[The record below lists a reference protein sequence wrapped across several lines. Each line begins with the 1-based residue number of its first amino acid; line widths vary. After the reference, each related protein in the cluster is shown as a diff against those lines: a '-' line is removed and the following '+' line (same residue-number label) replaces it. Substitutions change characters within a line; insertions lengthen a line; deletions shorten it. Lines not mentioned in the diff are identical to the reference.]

1 MKKNLYYLLFIV
13 FLFIIDQVSKAVISE
28 KIALMSAKSIIPGF
42 LNLTH
47 VRNTGAVFGFFSQSG
62 SRFLFIILT
71 LASLTALGFVV
82 YYFIKTAPS
91 QRLMKFSLSLIL
103 AGALGNLLDRV
114 LRGYVVDFLDFYI
127 KKWHWPAFNVADSCI
142 TIGAVLIICVFF
154 LRRKSKCSPCS
165 SN

>member
-1 MKKNLYYLLFIV
+1 MKRNLYY
-13 FLFIIDQVSKAVISE
+13 FLFVASLFVIDQVSKAVISK

-47 VRNTGAVFGFFSQSG
+47 VRNTGAVFGFFSGSG
-62 SRFLFIILT
+62 NRSLFIVLT

-82 YYFIKTAPS
+82 YYFVRTAPS
-91 QRLMKFSLSLIL
+91 QKLMKFSLSLIL

-114 LRGYVVDFLDFYI
+114 LRGYVVDFIDFYI
-127 KKWHWPAFNVADSCI
+127 KKSHWPAFNVADSCI
-142 TIGAVLIICVFF
+142 TIGAVLIVSAFI
-154 LRRKSKCSPCS
+154 LKRKSKCSLCS

>member
-1 MKKNLYYLLFIV
+1 MKRNLYY
-13 FLFIIDQVSKAVISE
+13 FLFIAFLFVIDQVSKAVIS
-28 KIALMSAKSIIPGF
+28 KNIALMSTRSIIPGF

-47 VRNTGAVFGFFSQSG
+47 VRNTGAVFGFFSQPG
-62 SRFLFIILT
+62 NRLFIVLT
-71 LASLTALGFVV
+71 LASLAALGFVV
-82 YYFIKTAPS
+82 YYFIKADPS

-114 LRGYVVDFLDFYI
+114 LRGYVVDFLDFYV

-142 TIGAVLIICVFF
+142 TIGALLVIYVFF
-154 LRRKSKCSPCS
+154 FKRKSKCSLCS

>member
-1 MKKNLYYLLFIV
+1 MKRNLYY
-13 FLFIIDQVSKAVISE
+13 FLFIIFLFVTDQVTKAVISK
-28 KIALMSAKSIIPGF
+28 KIALMSTKSIVPGF

-62 SRFLFIILT
+62 NRFLFIALT
-71 LASLTALGFVV
+71 LASLAALGFVV
-82 YYFIKTAPS
+82 YYFVKTAPS
-91 QRLMKFSLSLIL
+91 QKLMKFSLSLIL

-127 KKWHWPAFNVADSCI
+127 KRWHWPAFNVADSCI
-142 TIGAVLIICVFF
+142 TIGAMLIICIFF
-154 LRRKSKCSPCS
+154 FKRKAKCSPCF